1 MICEIMFHL
10 AQLHSV
16 SEKYTLDLITSC
28 TDSQQELSSQPISNE
43 GYEIPINITNNEYL
57 ELSCEYL
64 DLSGTPK
71 HSGTVNFV
79 DSESESIPE
88 DLRYC
93 NMN

>member
-1 MICEIMFHL
+1 MICEIMFYL

-64 DLSGTPK
+64 DLSGTP
-71 HSGTVNFV
+71 TVNNR

-88 DLRYC
+88 VLYC